1 MRNPKPLATVTAG
14 ALAVVIAVSTGPALA
29 TASSLDDVHRAKIAL
44 VDFLADHVDRP
55 LRIADPCPS
64 LSASSATAHLTA
76 LGLTPSVRDY
86 GAAIVF
92 DGDVGGGLVA
102 LRCGVDIARSADP
115 PGSVALST
123 DVTMLDGQA
132 TFDQYAVDLGGTDVV
147 VTPLADPGGELVSRC
162 SNGGRDCTAAFDAG
176 GLVVTVRLRGLPADT
191 GDHLAR
197 RLVGDV
203 TPEIIADLAA
213 AADLDK

>member
-1 MRNPKPLATVTAG
+1 MRNRRPLAAVTA
-14 ALAVVIAVSTGPALA
+14 ATLAVAIAVSTGPAA
-29 TASSLDDVHRAKIAL
+29 AMASSLDDVHRAKIAL
-44 VDFLADHVDRP
+44 ADFLAEHVDRP

-64 LSASSATAHLTA
+64 LSASSAAAHLTV
-76 LGLTPSVRDY
+76 LGLTPSLRDY

-92 DGDVGGGLVA
+92 DGDVGAGLVA

-147 VTPLADPGGELVSRC
+147 VTPLADPEGELVSRC

-197 RLVGDV
+197 RLVVDV
-203 TPEIIADLAA
+203 TPEIVADLAA
-213 AADLDK
+213 AADLDE